1 MRENR
6 HRTMIGE
13 TRDLANVSLKKLL
26 EYRVNSHWFMEHAGT
41 RDYSRLRWFDGKS
54 AGGNRE
60 RGCGPEPHL
69 GSSRAITPGRSHALS
84 RTCSS
89 GPI

>member
-6 HRTMIGE
+6 HRTMIGQ
-13 TRDLANVSLKKLL
+13 TRVRGLELANVSLKKLL

-41 RDYSRLRWFDGKS
+41 RDYSRLRCFDGKS

-69 GSSRAITPGRSHALS
+69 VPGDHTWQVACEKCLDD
-84 RTCSS
+84 
-89 GPI
+89 